1 MNRKERRRLQK
12 TNIQSSLRAPN
23 DSALNAETM
32 AQSLNQANIA
42 LGMGNPELAA
52 NLIDGVLNSDHNN
65 PDALNLKAALLMSS
79 GEVAE
84 AVRIFTKV
92 IKIVP
97 NFAQAH
103 FNLGSALTKVGKP
116 KRAIKSLQ
124 QALKIEPD
132 YADAHYNLANAL
144 RQIEQTD
151 VSIKHY
157 SQTLRINPDHSGAA
171 TNLASAHLELGQ
183 PNEAY
188 EASVQAQTIEPGNR
202 DAIAFTAI
210 AATEKGDK
218 QTSARILNPDL
229 LVRPKQFDIRPGFDS
244 LAAFNAALVDHVL
257 THPTLAKEPRNKA
270 TRNGQQTDNLAL
282 GDGGTVAELQAMIGE
297 ALDEYLEAINLDKEH
312 PYPPLIP
319 KLTKIDIWGTVLEA
333 QGHQA
338 AHMHRA
344 AWVSGVY
351 YAKLPDVMH
360 SGEYGN
366 AGCIEFCRPP
376 DEFPCTQQHDVK
388 IIQPQEG
395 TMVLFPSYMY
405 HRTIPFES
413 TDKRISIAFDLQA

>member
-1 MNRKERRRLQK
+1 MNRKERRRLEK
-12 TNIQSSLRAPN
+12 TNIQSSLP
-23 DSALNAETM
+23 ALQNTALKAENM
-32 AQSLNQANIA
+32 AQSLSQANVA
-42 LGMGNPELAA
+42 LSIGNPELAA
-52 NLIDGVLNSDHNN
+52 NLIDEVLQTDHNH

-79 GEVAE
+79 GEAAE
-84 AVRIFTKV
+84 AIRIFTKI
-92 IKIVP
+92 IKVAP
-97 NFAQAH
+97 NFSQAH
-103 FNLGSALTKVGKP
+103 FNLGSALTTVGKP
-116 KRAIKSLQ
+116 KSAIKPLQ

-144 RQIEQTD
+144 RQIEKTD
-151 VSIKHY
+151 ESIKHY
-157 SQTLRINPDHSGAA
+157 SQTLRINPDHLGAA
-171 TNLASAHLELGQ
+171 TNLASAHLELCQ

-188 EASVQAQTIEPGNR
+188 EASLQAQTIDPGNR
-202 DAIAFTAI
+202 DALAFTAI

-218 QTSARILNPDL
+218 KTSARILNPDR
-229 LVRPKQFDIRPGFDS
+229 LVRAKQFDIRPGFDS

-257 THPTLAKEPRNKA
+257 AHPTLAEEPRNKA

-282 GDGGTVAELQAMIGE
+282 GDRGPVAELQAMIGE
-297 ALDEYLEAINLDKEH
+297 ALDEYLEVINSDKEH

-319 KLTKIDIWGTVLEA
+319 KLNKIDIWGTVLGT
-333 QGHQA
+333 QGHQT

-360 SGEYGN
+360 SGENGN

-395 TMVLFPSYMY
+395 TMVLFPSYIY
-405 HRTIPFES
+405 HRTIPFKS